1 MTMQA
6 HDLICNGCSRL
17 SARPTQCHLPNHHT
31 VPLATMF
38 DTPSGDSLPPQVV
51 RKDHTRNPLGRLPT
65 VCPVCQ
71 QTRYIENNKSYS
83 ATRRCM
89 TCYRDEVK
97 MLDTR
102 RIGARRIGRS
112 V

>member
-17 SARPTQCHLPNHHT
+17 SARPTQCDMPNYHT

-38 DTPSGDSLPPQVV
+38 DLPSVVDSLAPHVV
-51 RKDHTRNPLGRLPT
+51 RNHVRNPTGRLPT
-65 VCPVCQ
+65 VCPVCE
-71 QTRYIENNKSYS
+71 QTRYINDNKNYS

-89 TCYRDEVK
+89 ECYRDQVK
-97 MLDTR
+97 ILDTR